1 LCPKRGRSGSSRP
14 SRRKK
19 AKVRVREPKID
30 GCEIFW
36 RLRANL
42 QTGCAYTTKS
52 VNLTERIEPWFGG

>member
-1 LCPKRGRSGSSRP
+1 MSKARP
-14 SRRKK
+14 VRELK
-19 AKVRVREPKID
+19 AVSEEKSEGRVREPKID